1 MGHISHESNRK
12 SKSPRWHVEF
22 KNWWREYLLCLKVYL
37 NISKYQLTKNE
48 QTITTQ
54 GRKTAESPSASLW
67 DKNPPKIRNKNS
79 VGNGAEWH
87 STEHLG
93 CISLKISESGNVK
106 GSAGRVRTGLFSLS
120 DAWLTLLCCLWSLVI
135 SRDLSW
141 SLVISLSLS
150 FLLEHESLCCEFKI
164 FCLLSSSIEDISF
177 AYSFQ
182 WLWMKL
188 LEISLFR
195 FSFEVDRLNQDTTS
209 EHSFRLGSYFA

>member
-1 MGHISHESNRK
+1 MGRISHESNRK

-37 NISKYQLTKNE
+37 NISNYQQTKNE
-48 QTITTQ
+48 PTITTQ

-67 DKNPPKIRNKNS
+67 DKNPPEISNKNS

-135 SRDLSW
+135 SRDLLW
-141 SLVISLSLS
+141 SRSHSPIYWNMNLFAVSLKFFVCYLHLLKISR
-150 FLLEHESLCCEFKI
+150 LLTVSNDCEWN
-164 FCLLSSSIEDISF
+164 C
-177 AYSFQ
+177 
-182 WLWMKL
+182 
-188 LEISLFR
+188 
-195 FSFEVDRLNQDTTS
+195 
-209 EHSFRLGSYFA
+209 